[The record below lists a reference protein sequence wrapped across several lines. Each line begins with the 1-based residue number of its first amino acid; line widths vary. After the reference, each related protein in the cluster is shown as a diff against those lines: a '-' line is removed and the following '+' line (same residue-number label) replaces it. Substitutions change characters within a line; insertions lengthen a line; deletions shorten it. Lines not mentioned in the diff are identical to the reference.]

1 MNNPLNTAFPL
12 PGEPPT
18 DHLIRAPVRPLSTT
32 NHVYNSN
39 TASLPVGHGYN
50 GSGVGSPADQFGA
63 GINGQFGANTGHMQ
77 PNSVINLS
85 NSSEVVI
92 GPMTQYQ
99 GAVTIYQYMDA
110 TVDSATGARG
120 SLRMGGICYLYTS
133 VINNS
138 H

>member
-18 DHLIRAPVRPLSTT
+18 DHLIRAPARPLSST
-32 NHVYNSN
+32 NHVHNSN
-39 TASLPVGHGYN
+39 SASLPVGHGYN
-50 GSGVGSPADQFGA
+50 EGGGGGGA
-63 GINGQFGANTGHMQ
+63 NDTYGRGINGQFGANTARMQ

-85 NSSEVVI
+85 NSSDVVI

-120 SLRMGGICYLYTS
+120 SLRMGGMHYCK
-133 VINNS
+133 
-138 H
+138 